1 MQGAPEVIAIV
12 SAGIGI
18 MLLLA
23 LAFVLFF
30 NFSQGKLRRE
40 QLKAQAA
47 KLAHQEELLHS
58 NILTQEEERARIAK
72 DLHDE
77 VGSKLNVL
85 HLYLHQLRRKA
96 PEAQSSIQD
105 MLSVINDTIHTTRR
119 ISHDLLPPTL
129 ASFGLQ
135 VAIEELC
142 ERLEQA
148 HTLAITF
155 TAEGERPA
163 GIAPI
168 VELNLFRILSELL
181 SNTLKYAQA
190 SQIHIHLWQQPGQ
203 LVLHYRDD
211 GRGFD
216 PADPANQKG
225 LGMQNIQSRLQMVAG
240 QLDLQSAPG
249 KGVQAQLS
257 VKLSPTQP
265 QTA

>member
-23 LAFVLFF
+23 LTFVLFF

-47 KLAHQEELLHS
+47 RLAHQEELLHS
-58 NILTQEEERARIAK
+58 NILTQEEERGRIAK

-85 HLYLHQLRRKA
+85 HLYLHQLRKKA
-96 PEAQSSIQD
+96 PDAQDSIQD

-142 ERLEQA
+142 ERVEQA
-148 HTLAITF
+148 HAMEISF
-155 TAEGERPA
+155 TAEGDRPS

-168 VELNLFRILSELL
+168 VELNLFRILNELL

-190 SQIHIHLWQQPGQ
+190 SQVHIHLWQQPGQ
-203 LVLHYRDD
+203 LRLQYRDN

-216 PADPANQKG
+216 STDPAHQKG
-225 LGMQNIQSRLQMVAG
+225 LGMQNIQSRLQMMAG
-240 QLDLQSAPG
+240 ELDLHSAPG
-249 KGVQAQLS
+249 EGVRVQLS
-257 VKLSPTQP
+257 VKLPLSQP
-265 QTA
+265 LPA